1 MYQLGYI
8 NDMLLKSSELISYS
22 SEEANLVKKQN
33 VDLSDIDL
41 GDVSIEDKLKKK
53 RK

>member
-1 MYQLGYI
+1 
-8 NDMLLKSSELISYS
+8 MLLKSCELISYT
-22 SEEANLVKKQN
+22 AKDVDLVKNKNQCN
-33 VDLSDIDL
+33 VNLSDIDL

>member
-1 MYQLGYI
+1 
-8 NDMLLKSSELISYS
+8 MLLKSRELISYT
-22 SEEANLVKKQN
+22 AKDVDLVKNKNQRN
-33 VDLSDIDL
+33 VDLRDIDL